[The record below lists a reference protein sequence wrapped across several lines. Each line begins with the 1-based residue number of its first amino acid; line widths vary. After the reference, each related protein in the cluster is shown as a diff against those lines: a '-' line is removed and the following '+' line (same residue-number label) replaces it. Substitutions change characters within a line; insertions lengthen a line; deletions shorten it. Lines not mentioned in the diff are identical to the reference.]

1 MKSKRE
7 AQLEQAIGILLKTIN
22 GGETAAKQA
31 TREEL
36 LEQVT
41 QMLLGVISSPESNT
55 YQKLHASGLLLKAL
69 KQPEGS

>member
-1 MKSKRE
+1 MPSKRE
-7 AQLEQAIGILLKTIN
+7 AQLEQTIAALLKQIN
-22 GGETAAKQA
+22 GPTQQK

-36 LEQVT
+36 LEQVQ
-41 QMLLGVISSPESNT
+41 QMLLGVIASPETNT